1 MKKKKSIKTSAE
13 NIRRPELLSLLNKHL
28 DDSYYLDVVYYH
40 VRKAL
45 ITLEYNLEEYES
57 IIVNGRFFGY
67 KDEIKFS
74 QHYDSVLKALGLVLS
89 IRAIMINKEYIKNCY
104 NDNLMFYDLES
115 NVLSWN
121 SHRAIMECIE
131 DEDFC
136 QIYQMILE
144 YKTRYRISDEQKA
157 IFEDNTI
164 KPEYRNA
171 DKYYKLVS
179 NDPDYVGKSVIKN
192 NQYLNAE
199 FDEFEIPKSVE
210 YVGDTAFSFCRNLR
224 TLVFTSKVSFGYFPI
239 IECKSLTQI
248 VVTTEYLDYYKK
260 VLPYYEGIISDKKQ
274 NLEDIKEATD
284 EHPIQNTIIDESEI
298 EHVYVGIPSADPY
311 IETEIEE
318 EQSVDDAQIDYSL
331 IEKVFE
337 KKVTSYKFFWFW
349 SILYIFNKR
358 KQITISNKHILA
370 QMVAKAWK
378 YAYVEKCDFGN
389 VDQLKKY
396 LDVIKSLLFLPE
408 DSKEKAVEE
417 KVLEFYD
424 IMYLDRILSPLLKNV
439 PCRFLSPWIPFTSS
453 KEVIEKSNDPNSHC
467 LYAIKDNGIVLNEK
481 WLGYLRNEYN
491 VIEEFIKREINSY
504 FRSIKNK

>member
-13 NIRRPELLSLLNKHL
+13 NIRRPELLSLLNKHI

-74 QHYDSVLKALGLVLS
+74 QHYDTVLKALGLVLS
-89 IRAIMINKEYIKNCY
+89 IRAIMLNKDYIKNCY

-115 NVLSWN
+115 NIISWN

-136 QIYQMILE
+136 QIYQMIVE
-144 YKTRYRISDEQKA
+144 YKTRYRISDEQKLL
-157 IFEDNTI
+157 FEDRTI

-199 FDEFEIPKSVE
+199 FNEFEIPKNVE

-224 TLVFTSKVSFGYFPI
+224 TLIFTSKVSFGYFPI
-239 IECKSLTQI
+239 IECKSLSQI
-248 VVTTEYLDYYKK
+248 VVPTEYLDYYKN
-260 VLPYYEGIISDKKQ
+260 VLPYYEQIISDKKQ
-274 NLEDIKEATD
+274 DLEEIEEPVD
-284 EHPIQNTIIDESEI
+284 EYPLKNYVIDELEI
-298 EHVYVGIPSADPY
+298 EHVYVGVPSADPY

-318 EQSVDDAQIDYSL
+318 ELLADETPIDYSL

-337 KKVTSYKFFWFW
+337 KKATSYKYFWFW
-349 SILYIFNKR
+349 AILHVFKKR
-358 KQITISNKHILA
+358 KQITISYKHILA
-370 QMVAKAWK
+370 LMVAKAWK
-378 YAYVEKCDFGN
+378 YAYIEKYDFGS

-396 LDVIKSLLFLPE
+396 MDIIKGLLFLQT
-408 DSKEKAVEE
+408 DAKEKVVEE
-417 KVLEFYD
+417 KILEFYD
-424 IMYLDRILSPLLKNV
+424 FMHLDRILSPLLKNV
-439 PCRFLSPWIPFTSS
+439 PYRFLSPWIPFTSN
-453 KEVIEKSNDPNSHC
+453 EDVIEKSNDPDSQC
-467 LYAIKDNGIVLNEK
+467 IYAIKKDGIVLNEK
-481 WLGYLRNEYN
+481 WLDYLRDESN
-491 VIEEFIKREINSY
+491 VIEEFIKRETNSY
-504 FRSIKNK
+504 FRSIQK